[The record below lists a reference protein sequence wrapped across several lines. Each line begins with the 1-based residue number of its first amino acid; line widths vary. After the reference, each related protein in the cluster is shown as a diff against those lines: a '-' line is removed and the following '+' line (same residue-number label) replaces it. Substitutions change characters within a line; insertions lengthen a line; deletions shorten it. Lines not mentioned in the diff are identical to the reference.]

1 MTVLTILLFIILQS
15 LAEQSNKLER
25 ARSKLGNRATWLG
38 IVAAG
43 LKPGKNGSG
52 ISSSIPS
59 PMFSASFCWPLLF
72 GVLCFCTAT
81 YFGYTRSDV
90 CFLTAALIL
99 QLRLKQL
106 NKTTA
111 NLYRVIYEDSS
122 FPPSTFSDAK
132 IQLPLTSC
140 EEWDNSVIDLAAP
153 SAVEEG
159 EDSCVTEEQ
168 RQGEDSSEN

>member
-1 MTVLTILLFIILQS
+1 M
-15 LAEQSNKLER
+15 
-25 ARSKLGNRATWLG
+25 
-38 IVAAG
+38 
-43 LKPGKNGSG
+43 
-52 ISSSIPS
+52 
-59 PMFSASFCWPLLF
+59 
-72 GVLCFCTAT
+72 
-81 YFGYTRSDV
+81 
-90 CFLTAALIL
+90 TAALIL

-140 EEWDNSVIDLAAP
+140 EEWDNSVIDLAAT

-159 EDSCVTEEQ
+159 EDSFFFFCVTEEQ
-168 RQGEDSSEN
+168 RQAEDSSEN

>member
-1 MTVLTILLFIILQS
+1 M
-15 LAEQSNKLER
+15 
-25 ARSKLGNRATWLG
+25 
-38 IVAAG
+38 
-43 LKPGKNGSG
+43 
-52 ISSSIPS
+52 
-59 PMFSASFCWPLLF
+59 
-72 GVLCFCTAT
+72 
-81 YFGYTRSDV
+81 
-90 CFLTAALIL
+90 TAALIL

-122 FPPSTFSDAK
+122 FPPSTFSDAR

-140 EEWDNSVIDLAAP
+140 EEWDNSVIELAAP